1 MVVDGSCSI
10 DVRVVATRVV
20 TFARGCEGGLGK
32 KRRIA
37 FSCGFLDA
45 WMRRLGVRVRARGG
59 ASGGAGGFRLGGDA
73 VRVFGVA
80 ARRRGECRRARG
92 RIGKKSSSS
101 DATSCHLERKFDGI
115 LSDTHLEIGL
125 VFGRRRRSSTR
136 RTPRRAPTLVVP
148 RREGLPRTVRTRR
161 LARGVEEASGT
172 GR

>member
-73 VRVFGVA
+73 VRVFGAA

-101 DATSCHLERKFDGI
+101 DATSCQLMRKFDGI
-115 LSDTHLEIGL
+115 LNSFRHASRDRARFRAAAAVIITPHSAA
-125 VFGRRRRSSTR
+125 RAHSRRSTAGR
-136 RTPRRAPTLVVP
+136 PPENGTDTPPRAW
-148 RREGLPRTVRTRR
+148 G
-161 LARGVEEASGT
+161 RGG
-172 GR
+172 